1 MQGPHTLNNYVWMEV
16 DDWPRWERL
25 LMEGPFIHHSAMMY
39 AHVGGA
45 LLEAC
50 KYVDGLEPLR
60 LNRDAE

>member
-25 LMEGPFIHHSAMMY
+25 LMEGPFIHHAAMMY
-39 AHVGGA
+39 AHTGPA

-50 KYVDGLEPLR
+50 KYVPGLEPVA
-60 LNRDAE
+60 LNRASG